1 MKRAIDLLTD
11 VHFTRLDLAFDVF
24 NNELGM
30 KYRIYRQTSHS
41 ANIQQIRQYNK
52 LVEQTKEKDAAPRRC

>member
-30 KYRIYRQTSHS
+30 KYRIYRPNVSQRIWRLYGTMDQSGGDD
-41 ANIQQIRQYNK
+41 ILR
-52 LVEQTKEKDAAPRRC
+52 V